1 MIKMRPKKSG
11 FILLVLLGA
20 MGFTLPVW
28 AQDMIDVSDANRI
41 ALGIQTETLQ
51 SATKIEFTKA
61 TGRVVA
67 PIGQSQF
74 ISSPFD
80 GVLMKPLVVAG
91 MEVKKGQNI
100 ALIQSA
106 DYAAIQTERAQAK
119 LMAEHTE
126 ELAKRA
132 VDLGDLGLRSVAEVD
147 EAKHEAQA
155 SLISLR
161 AIETRLNRV
170 RSVGRSGQFYL
181 TATDNGIITH
191 VHAASGTP
199 VSIADPITTLFSG
212 KTYWARVP
220 VPSANINSV
229 DIGTAISL
237 QNTDL
242 TGSVIAIDPEV
253 DGVSQTVDVT
263 IELPAELSWRL
274 GGLVTATFLAPPPSG
289 AVAVPSR
296 AIVRMS
302 GQTYVFHEV
311 DGGFQT
317 VPVKVLSQ
325 SYQTSFVS
333 GNLSETDTI
342 AVSGL
347 AALKNVAEGG

>member
-11 FILLVLLGA
+11 FFLLALLGA

-41 ALGIQTETLQ
+41 ALGIQTERLQ
-51 SATKIEFTKA
+51 SATKIELTKA
-61 TGRVVA
+61 TGRAVA

-91 MEVKKGQNI
+91 I
-100 ALIQSA
+100 
-106 DYAAIQTERAQAK
+106 
-119 LMAEHTE
+119 
-126 ELAKRA
+126 
-132 VDLGDLGLRSVAEVD
+132 
-147 EAKHEAQA
+147 
-155 SLISLR
+155 
-161 AIETRLNRV
+161 
-170 RSVGRSGQFYL
+170 FYL

-191 VHAASGTP
+191 VHAASGTAL
-199 VSIADPITTLFSG
+199 SIADPVTTLFSG
-212 KTYWARVP
+212 ETYWASIP
-220 VPSANINSV
+220 VPSANINSIE
-229 DIGTAISL
+229 IGTAISF

-263 IELPAELSWRL
+263 IELPAGLSWRL

-302 GQTYVFHEV
+302 GQTYVFPGRSGSAYCSAAGARAFGCPKPNGYAG
-311 DGGFQT
+311 DG
-317 VPVKVLSQ
+317 
-325 SYQTSFVS
+325 
-333 GNLSETDTI
+333 EIRHCRCDD
-342 AVSGL
+342 
-347 AALKNVAEGG
+347 